1 MIMTWFISFSLI
13 MALALASPGGLQAAV
28 VGKII
33 QVEGHVD
40 LLKQGKMP
48 TVPAK
53 VDQELEQGDVI
64 RTKSNSKAQV
74 RFVDDTTLTL
84 APGTRVAIDQYLY
97 DAEKKERQGVLQVFR
112 GMVEAVV
119 TKLVKAEKPD
129 LIMKTHTAVM
139 GVRGT
144 KWFAVLDPTDTDV
157 YNEEGKLEIRNI
169 LPEIVGEVVLGKMRH
184 TRIGVDVPP
193 TVPMT
198 FTSDELL
205 LLKQQLSKGT
215 GTRAGGGFQMPSRSG
230 QTQLSLAALNAVY
243 NPMVNPVNDPRTVT
257 FAVPPTI
264 KPLVIVTPTPTPT
277 IV

>member
-1 MIMTWFISFSLI
+1 MNWFISFSLV
-13 MALALASPGGLQAAV
+13 MALALALPGGLQAAA
-28 VGKII
+28 VGTII
-33 QVEGHVD
+33 QVEGQVD

-48 TVPAK
+48 TVPAA
-53 VDQELEQGDVI
+53 VGQELQQGDVI

-84 APGTRVAIDQYLY
+84 APGTRVAIDQYVY
-97 DAEKKERQGVLQVFR
+97 DAEKKQRQGVLQVFR

-119 TKLVKAEKPD
+119 TKLVKTENPD

-144 KWFAVLDPTDTDV
+144 RWFAILDPTDTDV
-157 YNEEGKLEIRNI
+157 YNEEGRLEVRNI
-169 LPEIVGEVVLGKMRH
+169 LPEITGQILLEKMHFTRVGR
-184 TRIGVDVPP
+184 DVPP
-193 TVPMT
+193 TIPMT
-198 FTSDELL
+198 FSAEELL
-205 LLKQQLSKGT
+205 LLKHQLSKGAARKT
-215 GTRAGGGFQMPSRSG
+215 GGGGFQMPARAG
-230 QTQLSLAALNAVY
+230 TQLSLAALNAVY

-277 IV
+277 PV

>member
-1 MIMTWFISFSLI
+1 MTWFISFSLI
-13 MALALASPGGLQAAV
+13 MALALASPGGLQAAA
-28 VGKII
+28 VGKIV
-33 QVEGHVD
+33 QVEGQVD

-97 DAEKKERQGVLQVFR
+97 DADKKQRQGVLQVFR

-144 KWFAVLDPTDTDV
+144 KWFAILDPTDTDV
-157 YNEEGKLEIRNI
+157 YNEEGRLEVRNI
-169 LPEIVGEVVLGKMRH
+169 LPEIVGEVILEKMHH
-184 TRIGVDVPP
+184 TRVGRDVPP
-193 TVPMT
+193 TVAMT

-205 LLKQQLSKGT
+205 LLKQQLAKGT
-215 GTRAGGGFQMPSRSG
+215 GRRAGSGGLQMPSRSG

-264 KPLVIVTPTPTPT
+264 RPLVIATPTPTPT
-277 IV
+277 PV

>member
-1 MIMTWFISFSLI
+1 MNWFISFSLI
-13 MALALASPGGLQAAV
+13 VALALAFPGGLQAAV

-33 QVEGHVD
+33 QVEGQVD
-40 LLKQGKMP
+40 LLKQGKLP
-48 TVPAK
+48 TVPAA
-53 VDQELEQGDVI
+53 VGQELEQGDVI
-64 RTKSNSKAQV
+64 RTKSQSKAQV

-97 DAEKKERQGVLQVFR
+97 DAEKKQRQGVLQVFR

-119 TKLVKAEKPD
+119 TKLVKTEKPD

-144 KWFAVLDPTDTDV
+144 KWFAVLDPTITDV
-157 YNEEGKLEIRNI
+157 YNEEGRLEVRNV
-169 LPEIVGEVVLGKMRH
+169 LPEITGEVMLEKMH
-184 TRIGVDVPP
+184 YTRVGRDVPP

-198 FTSDELL
+198 FTADELL

-215 GTRAGGGFQMPSRSG
+215 GTKTGGGFQMPSRAGG

-257 FAVPPTI
+257 FAVPPTVR
-264 KPLVIVTPTPTPT
+264 PLVIVTPTPTPT
-277 IV
+277 VV